1 VTDAEPDPVGEV
13 DAHLGALVP
22 GLRPPAIRRR
32 HVVLVTG
39 PWLAGSSGLVA
50 ELRARRPDLVFVE
63 ADELRRGQA
72 PVAVVFVVSAA
83 APMTASDCA
92 VLDAAA
98 AWTDLV
104 IGVVSKID
112 VHRGWRDALEADRAT
127 LQAHAERYRQVPWV
141 GVAAAPEL
149 GDPQCDELLGAL
161 DAGLDDDML
170 YRRNRLR
177 AWESRLETAIRE
189 HDNAAAA
196 AGREARMDTLRA
208 ERTEALRDGRVT
220 KSERVVALRSQMQ
233 QARVQ
238 LSYFARNRCASV
250 RGELQEDAAAM
261 TRRRLSGFEH
271 YTRQRVAMVLD
282 EVDEGVTEHLADIA
296 NELGL
301 PSDPSAPARPSW
313 TGIGRPPLKP
323 RRLETRLMTLLGAG
337 FGLGVALT
345 LSRLFA
351 DLAPGLTVVGAV
363 VCALVGVAVTV
374 WLVNTRGLLHDR
386 AVLDRWVGEVVA
398 GLRATAD
405 QLVATRVLATE
416 MAMTSALNHQIEAQG
431 VRTAERV
438 RAIDAELREHTDA
451 RSRAAAARE
460 RETPALL
467 RALDAVH
474 DQLAQP
480 PEARTGR
487 VVTAGA
493 TESAADLTT

>member
-1 VTDAEPDPVGEV
+1 MTDAGPDPVGEV

-22 GLRPPAIRRR
+22 GLRPPAVRRR

-50 ELRARRPDLVFVE
+50 ELRERRPDLVFVE
-63 ADELRRGQA
+63 ADDLRRGEA

-104 IGVVSKID
+104 IGAVSKID

-127 LQAHAERYRQVPWV
+127 LQAHAERYRHVPWV

-149 GDPQCDELLGAL
+149 GDPQCDELVEAL
-161 DAGLDDDML
+161 DAGLDDDAL

-177 AWESRLETAIRE
+177 AWESRLATAIRE

-196 AGREARMDTLRA
+196 AGREARMDALRA
-208 ERTEALRDGRVT
+208 ERIEALRDGRVT

-261 TRRRLSGFEH
+261 TRGRVSQFEH
-271 YTRQRVAMVLD
+271 HTRQRVAMVLD
-282 EVDEGVTEHLADIA
+282 EVDAGVTEHLADVA
-296 NELGL
+296 HELGL
-301 PSDPSAPARPSW
+301 PPDSSAPARPSW
-313 TGIGRPPLKP
+313 AGIGRPPLNP

-386 AVLDRWVGEVVA
+386 AVLDRWVGEVVV

-405 QLVATRVLATE
+405 QMVATRVLAAE
-416 MAMTSALNHQIEAQG
+416 MAMTSALNHQIEAQAA
-431 VRTAERV
+431 RTAERV
-438 RAIDAELREHTDA
+438 RAIDAELREHADA
-451 RSRAAAARE
+451 RVRAAAVRE
-460 RETPALL
+460 RETPALR
-467 RALDAVH
+467 RALGEVH
-474 DQLAQP
+474 DQLSN
-480 PEARTGR
+480 RGR
-487 VVTAGA
+487 LEPAGSSPAGA
-493 TESAADLTT
+493 TESAAELRP